1 MILFSQMSLC
11 YQVLSLCRHQQMML
25 IASLNQSTIELS
37 KVSCGIRMTIL
48 IVSDPMKLVHV
59 GVIYHAI
66 LNLS

>member
-1 MILFSQMSLC
+1 
-11 YQVLSLCRHQQMML
+11 ML